1 MSVNYDTLKKLQDVL
16 AQVFIIEDRIRE
28 IPRDLE
34 DKQIVLQKTKINYL
48 DMSEKCDQV
57 RAELEELNRRYIE
70 AGKEREARESA
81 MESATLVRESEN
93 NEKEIRDAAIV
104 EQTLFKNKN
113 AKQKYLADLE
123 AKLAVQEE
131 MVKAQEDE
139 VNEEIKKKDSLIA
152 EQQEILDKL
161 NAERAELSKD
171 LPANLLFKFER
182 IIRNKAGLGVVPLH
196 GIICQGCFM
205 ELPQQFANT
214 VRRNE
219 DINFCPYC
227 SRVLYYEES
236 DEDNNVIKVHG
247 DIHTDEGEE
256 EGAPAES
263 IFSSDEDIFGE

>member
-16 AQVFIIEDRIRE
+16 AQVFIVEDRIKE

-34 DKQIVLQKTKINYL
+34 VKELVLQKTKVNYYEMK
-48 DMSEKCDQV
+48 DKCDQV
-57 RAELEELNRRYIE
+57 RAELEELNRKYIE
-70 AGKEREARESA
+70 AGKEREAKESA

-93 NEKEIRDAAIV
+93 NEKEIRDAAII

-123 AKLAVQEE
+123 TKLAVQDEI
-131 MVKAQEDE
+131 VKAQEEE
-139 VNEEIKKKDSLIA
+139 VEEETKKKDSLIA
-152 EQQEILDKL
+152 EQMTILDKL
-161 NAERAELSKD
+161 NVEREELSKD

-182 IIRNKAGLGVVPLH
+182 IIRNKAGVGVVPLH

-219 DINFCPYC
+219 EISFCPYC

-236 DEDNNVIKVHG
+236 DEDNNVIQVHG
-247 DIHTDEGEE
+247 DIHTEEGEE
-256 EGAPAES
+256 GAAAES